1 MKPPYVIMRNGAY
14 YVDSFS
20 GFGGWAD
27 RRGEATEYNSLTE
40 CEAKAV
46 QVHGFVIGTTTTDNP
61 ADFFT
66 VRLTVKI
73 YNCPGFDFTVR
84 GVSRENVA
92 ELQRA
97 MLAHVV
103 TIDGLMSASVELVT

>member
-1 MKPPYVIMRNGAY
+1 MKPPYVIIRGGLY
-14 YVDSFS
+14 YL
-20 GFGGWAD
+20 GNFGPPCWIK
-27 RRGEATEYNSLTE
+27 EKEFATKFFNLSI
-40 CEAKAV
+40 CEEKAV
-46 QVHGFVIGTTTTDNP
+46 EVHGFVIGTSDTDNP
-61 ADFFT
+61 TDFFT

-73 YNCPGFDFTVR
+73 CNRPGFDVTVR

-103 TIDGLMSASVELVT
+103 TIDGLMSASVELFT